1 MSFLAIKNNLQ
12 SNFFQTWYAKRE
24 LLMKIFMNLIAQLGI
39 TYYAIN
45 NEQKKKKSKYTS
57 LYVTLLILGIII
69 ILVTQNVMPL
79 IKIGLFCILSY
90 CMGILLHSNTNKEVI
105 QHAMISAMSIFV
117 TMFLIGAFML
127 VTGIKLGQQVGR
139 ILLVSL
145 FLLILLRII
154 MGSTQYKL
162 LLLLGI
168 ILFSI
173 YTIYETNCIL
183 QKQYSGD
190 FITASLSYYL
200 DIINIFQKIVH
211 WNK

>member
-1 MSFLAIKNNLQ
+1 MLN
-12 SNFFQTWYAKRE
+12 
-24 LLMKIFMNLIAQLGI
+24 
-39 TYYAIN
+39 
-45 NEQKKKKSKYTS
+45 
-57 LYVTLLILGIII
+57 
-69 ILVTQNVMPL
+69 
-79 IKIGLFCILSY
+79 
-90 CMGILLHSNTNKEVI
+90 SNTNKEVI

-127 VTGIKLGQQVGR
+127 LTGIKLGQQVGR
-139 ILLVSL
+139 ILLVRL

-162 LLLLGI
+162 LLILGI